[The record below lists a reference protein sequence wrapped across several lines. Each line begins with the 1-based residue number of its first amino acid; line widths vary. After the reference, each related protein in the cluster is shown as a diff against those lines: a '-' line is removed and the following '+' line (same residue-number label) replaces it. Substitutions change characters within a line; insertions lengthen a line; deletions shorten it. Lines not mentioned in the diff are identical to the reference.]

1 MFQFRSSGNDPETA
15 EELGLKA
22 MERQAVIWGKNGKP
36 CTLNVFW
43 KSVMNYTDG
52 LGGPGHKKA
61 RLSCEEN

>member
-43 KSVMNYTDG
+43 KRVMNYTDG

-61 RLSCEEN
+61 RISYKEN